1 MSNELIVGIDLGT
14 TFSEIAAF
22 VDDDVKILGQCQ
34 MLPSCVGFTPEG
46 DLLVGEAARNQLLIY
61 PERTV
66 HSIKR
71 KMGSDEVTKL
81 GDKEFTPPEI
91 SAIILRELVKTAQKQ
106 LNRPV
111 KKAVITVPAY
121 FSDAQRSATRE
132 AGALADLEV
141 VRILNEPTAASLAYG
156 LDSKEKVTAMVYDL
170 GGGTFDVSI
179 VSIENDVTEVLA
191 SHGNNNLGGNDFDQ
205 LLLDF
210 LVYEFQKMHQCD
222 LTENI
227 ASYSRLRLAAEEA
240 KKKLSF
246 ATFVKIR
253 EEALL
258 VKNGKPLHLDLEISK
273 NDYEEMIRPLVEST
287 LESVSIAMK
296 EAGKQSIDIDVI
308 LLVGGSTRTPLVS
321 EILEQRTGITPR
333 QEVHPDLCVALG
345 AGVLASRLE
354 GRSVERVLVDIS
366 PFSFGVSHLGELNG
380 MPYIHCY
387 HPIIKRN
394 TPLPITRTES
404 YWTAMP
410 HQTTVQLSI
419 YQGDNPDAQKNILV
433 GRFLIED
440 LTSTYDPNEVLCR
453 MNLDIDGI
461 LNVTAIEKVTGKSKQ
476 ITIIDVLQAK
486 SDDEIL
492 EIKER
497 LDKLYHDDLIE
508 ILDEDDEDGAEVE
521 LEKVDD
527 VDPGWIDAENKAR
540 SLVTRSR
547 DLLNKMHL
555 EDKEEAIDL
564 NERII
569 NAIYEKD
576 VDGLKEATHE
586 LSEFLFYIEC

>member
-22 VDDDVKILGQCQ
+22 VDNDVKILGQSQ
-34 MLPSCVGFTPEG
+34 MLPSCVGISPDG
-46 DLLVGEAARNQLLIY
+46 DLLVGEAARNQLLVY

-81 GDKEFTPPEI
+81 ADQEFTPQEI
-91 SAIILRELVKTAQKQ
+91 SAIILRELVKNAQEQ

-121 FSDAQRSATRE
+121 FSDAQRAATRE
-132 AGALADLEV
+132 AGALAGLEV
-141 VRILNEPTAASLAYG
+141 MRILNEPTAASLAYG
-156 LDSKEKVTAMVYDL
+156 LDTKENMTTMVYDL

-179 VSIENDVTEVLA
+179 VSMENDVTEVLA

-210 LVYEFQKMHQCD
+210 LVSEFQKKHECD
-222 LTENI
+222 LTDNI

-240 KKKLSF
+240 KKQLSF
-246 ATFVKIR
+246 APYAKIR

-258 VKNGKPLHLDLEISK
+258 VKNGTPLHLEMEISREE
-273 NDYEEMIRPLVEST
+273 YEEMIHPLVEST
-287 LESVSIAMK
+287 LESTSIAMK
-296 EAGKQSIDIDVI
+296 EAGKQAIDMDAI

-321 EILEQRTGITPR
+321 EILKERTGITPR

-354 GRSVERVLVDIS
+354 GRDVDRVLVDVS
-366 PFSFGVSHLGELNG
+366 PYSFGISHIGDLNG
-380 MPYIHCY
+380 REYLHCY

-404 YWTAMP
+404 YWTSTP
-410 HQTTVQLSI
+410 HQTTANVTI
-419 YQGDNPDAQKNILV
+419 YQGDNRDALKNILV
-433 GRFLIED
+433 GKFQIED
-440 LTSTYDPNEVLCR
+440 LSSTYRSNEVLCR

-461 LNVTAIEKVTGKSKQ
+461 LNVTAIEKDTGKSKA
-476 ITIIDVLQAK
+476 ITISDALETK
-486 SDDEIL
+486 SEEEIL
-492 EIKER
+492 EIKKR
-497 LDKLYHDDLIE
+497 LDALYKDDIVDIFE
-508 ILDEDDEDGAEVE
+508 DEDVE
-521 LEKVDD
+521 LEVGDD
-527 VDPGWIDAENKAR
+527 VDSEWAEAEEKAR

-547 DLLNKMHL
+547 NLLDKMHIK
-555 EDKEEAIDL
+555 DKEEAIEL
-564 NERII
+564 NESII
-569 NAIYEKD
+569 NAIEKMD
-576 VDGLKEATHE
+576 IDELQGATQE
-586 LSEFLFYIEC
+586 LSEFLFYIEG